1 MAGEFG
7 IDNAIGYAH
16 LQLRGGWKNVATTT
30 AAYAVLIGGLIFV
43 TVRISPSQSSQ
54 ILSYW
59 VVGLLGLQTAMLM
72 MFGCLTVG
80 AALKLDLSTGVIESH
95 RMMPVPPAAAISG
108 YVFGATC
115 QAISLAAATFII
127 GAIVAAGGHVAF
139 VRWLMPNVILFT
151 FAVFVWVMIVFFGFI
166 APNAF
171 RWIAISLSV
180 GTFMSQGMILT
191 LLPGAMLLLSPL
203 MGNSIF
209 AMRTAT
215 SELRW
220 EHILAFSSQFLI
232 GAILYIG
239 AMRKYRRAD
248 AQALTTWLGLLL
260 LAGWV
265 AISATS
271 IFHWDDV
278 APRFLRSDMSN
289 NLGRFVASLAS
300 AMLLALVPVG
310 AAAWADAD
318 WRRGK
323 EADDPEL
330 GRRPVSP
337 LLASLI
343 AAVVILLL
351 CVVAPEGLQFS
362 RPQIVRSAIV
372 VTAFLLALSYLLRIR
387 HRANQ
392 KTMLLGVAWI
402 ILTWVGPVAIDL
414 TRHGMS
420 ADSDDQVL
428 SVISTC
434 SPIASLAQIWSKD
447 ALGKSNV
454 GLVAQTAMAAMLM
467 LWFYTMR
474 PARKPIV

>member
-1 MAGEFG
+1 
-7 IDNAIGYAH
+7 
-16 LQLRGGWKNVATTT
+16 
-30 AAYAVLIGGLIFV
+30 
-43 TVRISPSQSSQ
+43 
-54 ILSYW
+54 
-59 VVGLLGLQTAMLM
+59 
-72 MFGCLTVG
+72 
-80 AALKLDLSTGVIESH
+80 
-95 RMMPVPPAAAISG
+95 
-108 YVFGATC
+108 
-115 QAISLAAATFII
+115 
-127 GAIVAAGGHVAF
+127 
-139 VRWLMPNVILFT
+139 
-151 FAVFVWVMIVFFGFI
+151 
-166 APNAF
+166 
-171 RWIAISLSV
+171 
-180 GTFMSQGMILT
+180 MSQGMILT